1 MSDFSAILLDTSVYF
16 LVVSGST
23 WQNSIRHV
31 FHVQMRS
38 SFAGKWRQVS
48 VASSCAGRE
57 DVLKMSAFHRLVLRR
72 TPGELKT
79 LSGQ

>member
-1 MSDFSAILLDTSVYF
+1 MSDFSAILLDTSVNF

-38 SFAGKWRQVS
+38 SFAGKWRQS
-48 VASSCAGRE
+48 KCGF
-57 DVLKMSAFHRLVLRR
+57 LLRR
-72 TPGELKT
+72 ERGRPQNVSFPSSSTPKDT
-79 LSGQ
+79 WRT